1 MSDFLKRISSYSPK
15 RLALLA
21 AQQKARIDA
30 LELRSPIAIVGMG
43 CRFPGGADT
52 PADYWSLIKRG
63 TEAIT
68 EVPSDRWDVDAYY
81 DPDPE
86 APGKTATR
94 WGGWIKDIDKFDPQ
108 FFGIAPREAQS
119 LDPQQRLWLEVAWAA
134 LEDAG
139 IPAKSLFGTRTGVFC
154 GVSGNDYHGILR
166 DAGHADYD
174 AYTASGIAH
183 SMASGRLSYVLG
195 TTGPSVSVDT
205 ACSSS
210 LVAIHQAVQSLRQ
223 GECDAALAGGVNLIL
238 TPETT
243 IALSRSHMMAPD
255 GRCKTFDERADGFV
269 RGEGCGVLMLKR
281 LADAQNDRDR
291 IVAVISGSAIN
302 QDGRSNGL
310 TAPNGVAQ
318 QAVIKAALEDAGVEP
333 CQIGFVETHGTGT
346 ALGDPIEVHA
356 LGAALCPSSER
367 EGRLR
372 LGSVKSQIGH
382 LESAAGVAG
391 VIKAALSISNRFLP
405 GQVNLKELNPLIS
418 WDDHALEPQRVNET
432 WPKSLPLRAGVSS
445 FGFSGTNVHVIIEA
459 APATNASTTS
469 ANERQHQVLTV
480 SARSS
485 ISLANLIEARRAD
498 LASTEEL
505 ADIAYVANAGRDHH
519 AQRIAVV
526 AQSTAEAD
534 ALLKARDRTD
544 ARYAEGVV
552 PQRTPKLAFVFSG
565 QGAQYAGMA
574 SGLYASH
581 PVFRAEIDRCAA
593 ILEGKIPVPLL
604 TMLEGSAVEVNQ
616 TAFAQ
621 PALFAVEWAL
631 AKLWRSWGVEPD
643 MMLGHSLGEYVAACV
658 AGVFSLEEALHL
670 VATRGALMQSLEEP
684 GAMSALRMTP
694 EAAGV
699 LIAPWRGQI
708 DIAAINGPQDI
719 VISGSLD
726 AVDAADTAAKALGVI
741 PKRLHVSHA
750 FHSPLMDPIL
760 KEFEAAVSACSLS
773 VPAITLISN
782 LSGQSA
788 SNEFLQASYWREHVR
803 SPVRFADGLQSARTA
818 GARIFLEIG
827 PHPALLPM
835 GQANLEPDRTT
846 WLTSLRREHDDL
858 QEMLSTLAK
867 LYVAG
872 VDIDWRA
879 FEAPW
884 PRERRRIS
892 GYPFE
897 RARCWIDPPSI
908 PKEEN
913 AMTGLPG
920 REIVHSLGNT
930 RLFEVDL
937 NPAALPWLFDQ
948 SAHGRSMLLSTYQ
961 MDWAWQVA
969 QLHFGCKPVEIRDFL
984 LRRPL
989 NLTEGEVHKLQLSM
1003 IPKSETS
1010 ASFRISARKTENT
1023 WVTLCEGS
1031 LGPASDVSPAE
1042 VSADKATSPIPVNE
1056 FYANLGSLGI
1066 NVGDAFKMIDTLKA
1080 GDGLAVGDITVS
1092 KVSGPQFLADPVS
1105 TDTALQVIG
1114 AALDLP
1120 NLDDPYMIFGA
1131 ARVGWHA
1138 PLTDR
1143 FRSEVRVSQSRETNS
1158 LLADVWLVS
1167 PEGAPLVSFKEVTL
1181 RKASAKD
1188 VGGETGLSDVKRIVQ
1203 KVVWRPDSVPTR
1215 PSELVKSAAP
1225 LLRSMSDSL
1234 NLETDYG
1241 NFLRRLDTL
1250 SSGFIEA
1257 ALDNLGVPLATG
1269 DQLAAADII
1278 SGMSVLPKYQRLV
1291 NRMLEIL
1298 AEDGTLTPAGDAYEV
1313 VRPRKRR
1320 DMLAEAARLLKDFPE
1335 CAAEIE
1341 LTQRCGSA
1349 LAEVLRGRT
1358 DPLTLLFPEGSVEL
1372 TQNLYELSP
1381 PARAYT
1387 AALAE
1392 MIGQIARNWPQ
1403 NRRLRILEIGAGTGS
1418 ATARILEQLG
1428 DQSIDYVFTD
1438 ISPLFLNRARSR
1450 FLQYD
1455 GMDFRPLDISM
1466 PPTEQG
1472 FARGSFDVILAG
1484 NVIHATPDLETSLGH
1499 VRDLLAPEGVL
1510 LMLEAT
1516 KPQRFGDL
1524 TVGMLEGWWAYEDTS
1539 RRSYA
1544 LLPQPE
1550 WLALFDEMGFREV
1563 EFLPTGEAK
1572 GALAEQTILAARRPA
1587 ESRATARWVI
1597 CPGGNLEQSLKNA
1610 FETLGD
1616 EALIAS
1622 ESLMLRDYLHQ
1633 SHVDGII
1640 HLGALDAMTDL
1651 EMSTNAVMNGQ
1662 KKLFEDLLGTVH
1674 TVTAASG
1681 ASPQL
1686 CIVTRGGQA
1695 THDGAG
1701 AEPAQAAVWGFS
1713 HTLALEHPEMAVRR
1727 IDLDPDAD
1735 NDEGVSAAEL
1745 AAAVRYATDED
1756 QFALRGSARLVRRL
1770 APAGNSLSL
1779 TAPGVTTVG
1788 TFLITGGL
1796 GGLGL
1801 ATAEWLVNQGVKHIA
1816 LLGRSEPNSAAQKQI
1831 DKLIASGAE
1840 ILVLRG
1846 DVSNPSDVE
1855 RCLDE
1860 LAEAL
1865 PPVAISIHA
1874 AGGLADAAVLNL
1886 DWPQIQKVMR
1896 AKVAGT
1902 LNLIHSLPKSA
1913 RFIMF
1918 SSGASVAGSAG
1929 QANHAAANAFED
1941 ALAFRLRAAGRDAV
1955 TINWGLW
1962 ADIGAGA
1969 RQSSRGFQSLLPI
1982 DPKVGLQALGAILAS
1997 SKQIGPQVCVI
2008 DANWRD
2014 VAIGQS
2020 ARLFA
2025 ELTPEVSPSAPD
2037 EKSTLNR
2044 DAISGPFDLPALIA
2058 ATPRNRQ
2065 RTVLEGAVRDFAR
2078 KVLGLAPEDSID
2090 INEPLQQRGLD
2101 SLMAVELRN
2110 LLNTASGLQLPATVT
2125 FEYPSIAALAEYIG
2139 EKITP
2144 DQQNTRVKP
2153 PEKHQEKLNVETASE
2168 EDLAVQLALQLD
2180 RLDRTFNS

>member
-21 AQQKARIDA
+21 ARQKARIDE
-30 LELRSPIAIVGMG
+30 LEKRSPIAIVGMG

-52 PADYWSLIKRG
+52 PAEYWSLIKRG
-63 TEAIT
+63 EEAIT
-68 EVPSDRWDVDAYY
+68 EVPKDRWDVDAYY
-81 DPDPE
+81 DPDPD

-210 LVAIHQAVQSLRQ
+210 LVAIHQAVQSLRR

-255 GRCKTFDERADGFV
+255 GRCKTFDARADGFV
-269 RGEGCGVLMLKR
+269 RGEGCGVLILKR
-281 LADAQNDRDR
+281 LADAQAANDR

-333 CQIGFVETHGTGT
+333 GQIGFVETHGTGT

-356 LGAALCPSSER
+356 LGATLCPSSER
-367 EGRLR
+367 GTRLR

-391 VIKAALSISNRFLP
+391 VIKAALSISNRILP

-418 WDDHALEPQRVNET
+418 WNDHPVEPQRTNEP
-432 WPKSLPLRAGVSS
+432 WPDSLPLRAGVSS
-445 FGFSGTNVHVIIEA
+445 FGFSGTNVHVVVEP
-459 APATNASTTS
+459 APAPNVATTS
-469 ANERQHQVLTV
+469 VDERQQHLLTV

-485 ISLANLIEARRAD
+485 SSLANLIEARRAD
-498 LASTEEL
+498 LVSTEDL
-505 ADIAYVANAGRDHH
+505 ANIAHVANAGRDHH

-526 AQSTAEAD
+526 AHSTAEAD
-534 ALLKARDRTD
+534 ALLTARDRTET
-544 ARYAEGVV
+544 RYAEGVV
-552 PQRTPKLAFVFSG
+552 PQRAPKLAFVFSG

-593 ILEGKIPVPLL
+593 ILEGKLPVPLL
-604 TMLEGSAVEVNQ
+604 TMLESSTEQVNK

-631 AKLWRSWGVEPD
+631 AKLWRSWGVEPQ
-643 MMLGHSLGEYVAACV
+643 MVLGHSLGEYVAACV

-670 VATRGALMQSLEEP
+670 VAERGALMQSLKEP

-694 EAAGV
+694 EAARD
-699 LIAPWRGQI
+699 LIAPWREQI
-708 DIAAINGPQDI
+708 DIAAINGPQNV
-719 VISGSLD
+719 VISGALD
-726 AVDAADTAAKALGVI
+726 AMDAADKAAKALGVTST
-741 PKRLHVSHA
+741 RLHVSHA
-750 FHSPLMDPIL
+750 FHSPLMEPIL
-760 KEFEAAVSACSLS
+760 NEFEAAVSTCNLS
-773 VPAITLISN
+773 APVIPLISN
-782 LSGQSA
+782 LSGQKA
-788 SNEFLQASYWREHVR
+788 TNELLQASYWREHVR
-803 SPVRFADGLQSARTA
+803 SPVRFADGLKSAKTA

-835 GQANLEPDRTT
+835 GQANLEPDVAT

-858 QEMLSTLAK
+858 QEMLSTLAR

-872 VDIDWRA
+872 VDIDWRS
-879 FEAPW
+879 FDAPW

-897 RARCWIDPPSI
+897 RSRYWIDPASR
-908 PKEEN
+908 PKEQSIS
-913 AMTGLPG
+913 TDLPG
-920 REIVHSLGNT
+920 REIIHSLGDT
-930 RLFEVDL
+930 RLFEIDL
-937 NPAALPWLFDQ
+937 NPATIPWLYDQ
-948 SAHGRSMLLSTYQ
+948 SVHGRSMLLSTYQ

-969 QLHFGCKPVEIRDFL
+969 QQHFGCKSIEIRDFL

-989 NLTEGEVHKLQLSM
+989 QLSEGEVHKLQLSM
-1003 IPKSETS
+1003 IPKDETS
-1010 ASFRISARKTENT
+1010 ASFRISARQTDAT
-1023 WVTLCEGS
+1023 WVTLCEGT
-1031 LGPASDVSPAE
+1031 LGPASDVFTAAIC
-1042 VSADKATSPIPVNE
+1042 ADKASFPIPVNE
-1056 FYANLGSLGI
+1056 FYANLEALGI
-1066 NVGDAFKMIDTLKA
+1066 NIGGAFRTIDTLKA
-1080 GDGLAVGDITVS
+1080 GDGLAVGDITAS
-1092 KVSGPQFLADPVS
+1092 KIVGSQFLADPVS

-1120 NLDDPYMIFGA
+1120 DLDDPYMIFGA
-1131 ARVGWHA
+1131 ARIIWHA
-1138 PLTDR
+1138 PLTET
-1143 FRSEVRVSQSRETNS
+1143 FRSEVNVSQFGETNS
-1158 LLADVWLVS
+1158 VLANVRLVS
-1167 PEGAPLVSFKEVTL
+1167 PEGTPLVSFKDVTL
-1181 RKASAKD
+1181 RQARAHD
-1188 VGGETGLSDVKRIVQ
+1188 VGVQTSLDDVKRIVQ

-1225 LLRSMSDSL
+1225 VLKSLSDSL
-1234 NLETDYG
+1234 KLETDYG
-1241 NFLRRLDTL
+1241 DFLRRLDTL

-1257 ALDNLGVPLATG
+1257 ALNDLGIPWAIG
-1269 DQLAAADII
+1269 DQLAATDIL
-1278 SGMSVLPKYQRLV
+1278 SGANVLSKYQRLV
-1291 NRMLEIL
+1291 SRMLEIL
-1298 AEDGTLTPAGDAYEV
+1298 AEDGTLKPTDDAYQV
-1313 VRPRKRR
+1313 VKPRERR
-1320 DMLAEAARLLKDFPE
+1320 DMQAEAARLLNDFPE

-1341 LTQRCGSA
+1341 LTQRCGKA
-1349 LAEVLRGRT
+1349 LAEVLRGQT
-1358 DPLTLLFPEGSVEL
+1358 DPLTLLFPEGSLEL

-1392 MIGQIARNWPQ
+1392 MIRQIAENWPH

-1428 DQSIDYVFTD
+1428 DQPVDYVFTD

-1450 FLQYD
+1450 FEQYE
-1455 GMDFRPLDISM
+1455 GMDFRPFDISLS
-1466 PPTEQG
+1466 PTEQG
-1472 FARGSFDVILAG
+1472 FAQGSFDVILAG
-1484 NVIHATPDLETSLGH
+1484 NVIHATPNLETSLGH
-1499 VRDLLAPEGVL
+1499 IRDLLAPEGVL

-1563 EFLPTGEAK
+1563 GFLPAGETR

-1587 ESRATARWVI
+1587 EARANSRWI
-1597 CPGGNLEQSLKNA
+1597 ISPGGNLEHSLKDA
-1610 FETLGD
+1610 LEALGD

-1622 ESLMLRDYLHQ
+1622 DSAKLHEYLNRDR
-1633 SHVDGII
+1633 VDGII
-1640 HLGALDAMTDL
+1640 HLGSLDTSTDL
-1651 EMSTNAVMNGQ
+1651 EMSADAVVAGQ
-1662 KKLFEDLLGTVH
+1662 KTLFEDLLGTVH
-1674 TVTAASG
+1674 ALTAASG
-1681 ASPQL
+1681 ASPRL

-1695 THDGAG
+1695 THDSADT
-1701 AEPAQAAVWGFS
+1701 EPAQATVWGFS
-1713 HTLALEHPEMAVRR
+1713 HTLAIEHPEVAVRR
-1727 IDLDPDAD
+1727 IDLDPDAGQD
-1735 NDEGVSAAEL
+1735 KQSSVAEL
-1745 AAAVRYATDED
+1745 ADAVRCATDED
-1756 QFALRGSARLVRRL
+1756 QFALRGSAKLVRRL
-1770 APAGNSLSL
+1770 VPARNSLN
-1779 TAPGVTTVG
+1779 GTTPDFPTGG
-1788 TFLITGGL
+1788 TCLITGGL

-1801 ATAEWLVNQGVKHIA
+1801 ATAEWLVSQGVKHVA
-1816 LLGRSEPNSAAQKQI
+1816 LLGRSAPNAAAQKQI
-1831 DKLIASGAE
+1831 DKLTESGAE
-1840 ILVLRG
+1840 ILVLHG

-1860 LAEAL
+1860 LADAL
-1865 PPVAISIHA
+1865 PPVAVSIHA
-1874 AGGLADAAVLNL
+1874 AGGLADAAVVNL
-1886 DWPQIQKVMR
+1886 DWPQIEKVMQ

-1902 LNLIHSLPKSA
+1902 LNLLHFLPQSA

-1918 SSGASVAGSAG
+1918 SSGASLAGSAG

-1941 ALAFRLRAAGRDAV
+1941 ALAFRLRAAGRDAL

-1982 DPKVGLQALGAILAS
+1982 NPKVGLQALGAILAS
-1997 SKQIGPQVCVI
+1997 SKQIGPQVSVI
-2008 DANWRD
+2008 DANWRE
-2014 VAIGQS
+2014 VANGQS
-2020 ARLFA
+2020 TNLFA
-2025 ELTPEVSPSAPD
+2025 ELIPEVSPSAAD
-2037 EKSTLNR
+2037 ERLAPQKETTV
-2044 DAISGPFDLPALIA
+2044 GPSDLPALIA
-2058 ATPRNRQ
+2058 ETPRNRQ
-2065 RTVLEGAVRDFAR
+2065 RTILESAVRDLAR
-2078 KVLGLAPEDSID
+2078 KVLGVAPEDDID

-2110 LLNTASGLQLPATVT
+2110 LLNTASGLQLHATVT
-2125 FEYPSIAALAEYIG
+2125 FEYPSIAALAKFIG
-2139 EKITP
+2139 EKIAP
-2144 DQQNTRVKP
+2144 NQQYTQVQQ
-2153 PEKHQEKLNVETASE
+2153 PETGQNKLDVETASE
-2168 EDLAVQLALQLD
+2168 EDLATQLALQLD